1 MCEQCEETF
10 EREEVA
16 KMASVAGTAFD
27 SNATALA
34 LLNDTLHEA
43 SLDGMDNRANETFN
57 TVPENEAAAVVVD
70 AVVVDAVVVDAVVVD
85 AVVVDAVV
93 VDAVVGEEVKMRKVE
108 FREDCQIIGADEIG
122 PKQEEELDFK
132 VVCENKLVK
141 RK

>member
-1 MCEQCEETF
+1 MSKEHHQINCAINMCEQCEETF
-10 EREEVA
+10 EREGVA

-70 AVVVDAVVVDAVVVD
+70 AA
-85 AVVVDAVV
+85 VVDAVV